1 MAGIKKPAK
10 ITTETAIIQPPE
22 LPETGMVTIIFQGVE
37 KEVTVQLAAT
47 LINKGSATLKA

>member
-10 ITTETAIIQPPE
+10 QTTQTVITQAE
-22 LPETGMVTIIFQGVE
+22 LPADGMVTIMFQGVE

-47 LINKGSATLKA
+47 LIKKGSATLKA